1 MPFIRLFVGGSE
13 SRSSELLLSTMV
25 LSPSLEAPT
34 SGGSSSVV
42 TLNFD
47 DAWAAFGVEV
57 YFNSYAGVL
66 AARVVAGVSAGGV
79 VAGGVAAV
87 VDPF

>member
-1 MPFIRLFVGGSE
+1 VKWILPFIRLFVGGSE

-47 DAWAAFGVEV
+47 DA
-57 YFNSYAGVL
+57 
-66 AARVVAGVSAGGV
+66 
-79 VAGGVAAV
+79 
-87 VDPF
+87 